1 MQFWHIMLLV
11 GFMLMM
17 DMIVVGA
24 ILNVAVQTL
33 FEPLSK
39 RFPPQEMM
47 ADVVE
52 KPFQTVKVGIM
63 NFGMSVHFGVD
74 DKHVHVV
81 PAKLLRWCGGKPSS
95 VPLSEVSVDA
105 SAGVDRCRAGKL
117 VDGVIAGIA
126 LQAPAWVFREVMAR
140 KTARTDLGE
149 RASEA

>member
-1 MQFWHIMLLV
+1 MQFWHIMLLI

-39 RFPPQEMM
+39 RFPPQEMI
-47 ADVVE
+47 ADVAE
-52 KPFQTVKVGIM
+52 KSFQTVKVGIM

-74 DKHVHVV
+74 NKHVHIV

-95 VPLSEVSVDA
+95 VPLSEVSFKEPSLV
-105 SAGVDRCRAGKL
+105 SSPRAGKL
-117 VDGVIAGIA
+117 VEGRIGGIEMM
-126 LQAPAWVFREVMAR
+126 APAWVFQEVQKRNAS
-140 KTARTDLGE
+140 GE
-149 RASEA
+149 